1 MLVKNMEHF
10 KCGHVAMTRRSS
22 AAVERLNPK
31 SLHIRSSMWLCG
43 LVTAAEQN
51 VCIFF
56 AMK

>member
-1 MLVKNMEHF
+1 MLVKIMEHF